1 MYILCLESSKK
12 AGFRLKNIV
21 IARKLVTCAGANV
34 YFGRPLPKSMAN
46 KAC

>member
-1 MYILCLESSKK
+1 MESSKK

-34 YFGRPLPKSMAN
+34 YFGRPLPELLISEA
-46 KAC
+46 A